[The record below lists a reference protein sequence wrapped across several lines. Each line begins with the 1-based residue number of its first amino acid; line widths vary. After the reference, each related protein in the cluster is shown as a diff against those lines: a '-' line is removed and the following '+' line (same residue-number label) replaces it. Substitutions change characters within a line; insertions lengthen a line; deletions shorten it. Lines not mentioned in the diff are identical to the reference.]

1 MSDFLDYDTIHRQ
14 HRGSVYSHNRTTGMS
29 RTGYAF
35 TMPKKG
41 NRYVTLLQNLLY
53 KPVMT
58 PAELTWYTYYDIKVN
73 PMPKDYKKIPGYMCA
88 FYAAVH
94 EEGFT
99 EYSQSCRLWRLTRY
113 GLKYCRNHSDIFDI
127 PEDFVL
133 PTDQSEK
140 SVEFLGSTDLFYIL
154 YM

>member
-1 MSDFLDYDTIHRQ
+1 MSDYLDYDTIHDQ
-14 HRGSVYSHNRTTGMS
+14 HRGSRYSHNRTTGMS

-58 PAELTWYTYYDIKVN
+58 PAELAWYTYHDIKVN
-73 PMPKDYKKIPGYMCA
+73 PMPKDYKKSPGNMCA

-99 EYSQSCRLWRLTRY
+99 EYSQSRRLWRLTRY
-113 GLKYCRNHSDIFDI
+113 GLKYCRNNSDIFDI

-133 PTDQSEK
+133 PTD
-140 SVEFLGSTDLFYIL
+140 
-154 YM
+154 